1 MKKKEEQELHDMLTA
16 LLERNFTE
24 DELAMVAQ
32 QMKNLDEKGFASIMD
47 ETYYHYDRPD
57 YAKMC
62 KPVELYLHALYH
74 AKTTEELVAL
84 LPRVLNVMEQQ
95 TQEERE
101 QAVRNLLLNIMADFY
116 REDGHVRELAMLGA
130 FRMME
135 QYDMTALSDTL
146 LELLRQNGAF
156 TEMFVEC
163 NDSLFSLLISK
174 LCRDQLP
181 LLSAFAREEG
191 LLPNGQ
197 TIVADAVIQMAI
209 DHPERRSEVIAWV
222 NDLLEHLAQPLTD
235 PVTPNIDHIAAS
247 LLQLKAVE
255 TLPLLRKCYQTLRI
269 PEIEVE
275 GGYKRLKKTMAK
287 GSKDRRVE
295 CATVQEFLDMYVVNA
310 KKYKEEHA
318 DDDEDEEWDDDDEWD
333 IDEDGP
339 DMEDFGIE
347 PLYKD
352 NDKPLRSLTLSVTLN
367 DAPVEITREL
377 TVPSTLRLS
386 HFAGV
391 LIRAMGWEGYHLSIF
406 VNGKTWYGDRF
417 SVEQW
422 REDGMEHVECYSDFT
437 VGDVLPRKGSKV
449 IWEYD
454 LGDGWRHTIRV
465 EESKPSSYGMRDVTL
480 SKAKGACPPEDCGG
494 VWGYANLIEIMA
506 DPSHPEHEEYKEWL
520 GHKLQPG
527 RFNIAKARKA
537 IKDYLYG
544 DLPF

>member
-1 MKKKEEQELHDMLTA
+1 MKKKEQQELHDMLSS

-57 YAKMC
+57 YSKKC

-74 AKTTEELVAL
+74 AKTTEELAAL
-84 LPRVLNVMEQQ
+84 LPSVMAVMEQQ
-95 TQEERE
+95 TQAERE
-101 QAVRNLLLNIMADFY
+101 QAVRNLLLNILADFY
-116 REDGHVRELAMLGA
+116 HKDSHDRELAMLGA

-146 LELLRQNGAF
+146 LELLRQNGEF

-163 NDSLFSLLISK
+163 NDTLFSLLISK

-181 LLSAFAREEG
+181 VLSDFAREEG

-209 DHPERRSEVIAWV
+209 DHPERRSEVIEWV
-222 NDLLEHLAQPLTD
+222 NALLEYLSQPETD
-235 PVTPNIDHIAAS
+235 PMTPNIDHIAAS

-255 TLPLLRKCYQTLRI
+255 TLPLLRKCYQMWRI

-275 GGYKRLKKTMAK
+275 GGYKQLKKTMAK
-287 GSKDRRVE
+287 GSNDRRVE
-295 CATVQEFLDMYVVNA
+295 CATVQEFLDMYVINE
-310 KKYKEEHA
+310 KKFKEEH
-318 DDDEDEEWDDDDEWD
+318 DDDNDEWDEEEWDE
-333 IDEDGP
+333 EDGS
-339 DMEDFGIE
+339 DWESLGVE

-352 NDKPLRSLTLSVTLN
+352 NGKPLRSLTISVTLN
-367 DAPVEITREL
+367 DAPVEISREL
-377 TVPSTLRLS
+377 IVPSTLRLS
-386 HFAGV
+386 HFAEV
-391 LIRAMGWEGYHLSIF
+391 LVRAMGWEGYHLSIF
-406 VNGKTWYGDRF
+406 VSGKTWYGDRN

-422 REDGMEHVECYSDFT
+422 REDGMERVECYSDFT

-454 LGDGWRHTIRV
+454 LGDSWRHTIRV
-465 EESKPSSYGMRDVTL
+465 EDSKTGKFGMQDVTL
-480 SKAKGACPPEDCGG
+480 NKAKGACLPEDCGG
-494 VWGYANLIEIMA
+494 VWGYADLIEIMA
-506 DPSHPEHEEYKEWL
+506 DPKHPEYEEYKEWL

-537 IKDYLYG
+537 IKNYLYG